1 MARSMTGFGRA
12 ITAYADEQIT
22 VEVSAVN
29 HRFLESSFRLPPA
42 RASLEPPLRERVKQD
57 ISRGKINI
65 SVRREYGPMGRVQIR
80 LDEDVAGHY
89 VNASRRLAELLNT
102 SEELSLDRLVTLEGV
117 FIHEDAAQD
126 IEAVQSMLE
135 NALGDALRAFN
146 QARETEGA
154 ALLRDMA
161 ARLDAI
167 EASVVRVEARFPEI
181 TEQYR
186 LRMRDRVRE
195 ISVDAAVKE
204 ERVALEVAMMA
215 DRMDVTEETVRLRAH
230 LEHGRALFQSAE
242 PVGRDLNFLVQEM
255 GREINTMGSKL
266 RDVDA
271 AREVLLMKSEL
282 EKLREQI
289 QNIE

>member
-12 ITAYADEQIT
+12 ITAHADEQIT

-29 HRFLESSFRLPPA
+29 HRFLESSFRLPPVW
-42 RASLEPPLRERVKQD
+42 ASLEPPLRELVKQE

-65 SVRREYGPMGRVQIR
+65 SVRREFGPMGRVQIR
-80 LDEDVAGHY
+80 LDEDVANHY

-126 IEAVQSMLE
+126 IEAVQAMLE
-135 NALGDALRAFN
+135 SALGDALRAFN
-146 QARETEGA
+146 QARENEGA
-154 ALLRDMA
+154 ALLRDMSS
-161 ARLDAI
+161 RLDAI

-181 TEQYR
+181 SEQYR
-186 LRMRDRVRE
+186 ARMKERVRE
-195 ISVDAAVKE
+195 ISTDAAVKE

>member
-1 MARSMTGFGRA
+1 MTGFGRA
-12 ITAYADEQIT
+12 ITAYAEEQIA

-29 HRFLESSFRLPPA
+29 HRFLESSFRMPPA
-42 RASLEPPLRERVKQD
+42 WACLEVPLRELVKQA
-57 ISRGKINI
+57 ITRGKINI
-65 SVRREYGPMGRVQIR
+65 SVRREYGPSGRVRIR
-80 LDEDVAGHY
+80 LDEEVAAHY
-89 VNASRRLAELLNT
+89 VAASRRLAEVLNT

-126 IEAVQSMLE
+126 IEAVQAMLE
-135 NALGDALRAFN
+135 AALGEALRAFN
-146 QARETEGA
+146 QARDNEGA
-154 ALLRDMA
+154 ALLRDMS

-181 TEQYR
+181 SVLYLARLTE
-186 LRMRDRVRE
+186 RVRE
-195 ISVDAAVKE
+195 LTVEANVKE
-204 ERVALEVAMMA
+204 ERVAVEVAMMA

-230 LEHGRALFQSAE
+230 LEHGRALFRSSE

-255 GREINTMGSKL
+255 GREINTMGSKI
-266 RDVDA
+266 RDVEA

>member
-22 VEVSAVN
+22 VEISAVN

-42 RASLEPPLRERVKQD
+42 WASLEAPLRELVKQETT
-57 ISRGKINI
+57 RGKVNI
-65 SVRREYGPMGRVQIR
+65 SVRREYGPLGRVRIR
-80 LDEDVAGHY
+80 LDEEVSAHY
-89 VNASRRLAELLNT
+89 VDASRRLAEILNT
-102 SEELSLDRLVTLEGV
+102 SEELSLDRLVTLDGV

-126 IEAVQSMLE
+126 IEAVQAMLE
-135 NALGDALRAFN
+135 AALVEALRSFN
-146 QARETEGA
+146 QARENEGV

-161 ARLDAI
+161 ARLAAI

-181 TEQYR
+181 SALYR
-186 LRMRDRVRE
+186 ARLSERVRE
-195 ISVDAAVKE
+195 LVADANVKE

-230 LEHGRALFQSAE
+230 LEHGRALFQSSE

-266 RDVDA
+266 RDVEA

-282 EKLREQI
+282 EELREQI

>member
-12 ITAYADEQIT
+12 ITAYADERIT

-29 HRFLESSFRLPPA
+29 HRFLECSFRLPPA
-42 RASLEPPLRERVKQD
+42 WASLEAPLRELVKQETT
-57 ISRGKINI
+57 RGKVNV
-65 SVRREYGPMGRVQIR
+65 SVRREYGPSGRVRIR
-80 LDEDVAGHY
+80 LDEAAAAQY
-89 VNASRRLAELLNT
+89 VETSRRLAELLNT
-102 SEELSLDRLVTLEGV
+102 SEELSLNRLATLDGV
-117 FIHEDAAQD
+117 FIQEDTALD
-126 IEAVQSMLE
+126 MDAVQAMLE
-135 NALGDALRAFN
+135 KVLREALNAFSQSRGKEGDALV
-146 QARETEGA
+146 
-154 ALLRDMA
+154 RDMV

-167 EASVVRVEARFPEI
+167 AASVVRVDARFPEI
-181 TEQYR
+181 SVLYR
-186 LRMRDRVRE
+186 DRLLERVRE
-195 ISVDAAVKE
+195 LVADTNVKE

-230 LEHGRALFQSAE
+230 LDHGRSLFQSSE

-266 RDVDA
+266 RDVEA